1 MKIDILTIIG
11 DTYRFLATNLLSI
24 FRIGWLPV
32 ALMLFVTQVTDDL
45 METSDEAAVG
55 LVGVFANILAAVIAV
70 SGCLRIIFGPRADQG
85 APGYFLFERA
95 ELRYLIAFL
104 LSVAV
109 GLAIAGGL
117 FVTAQ
122 FADVDNDMF
131 GAVGVPALLVA
142 IVWAW
147 LRLVPQ
153 PAVILN
159 EGSLGFGR
167 AWRMTRGNTFRLG
180 AATLLCIGPVWALD
194 TYAYH
199 LVAGTWPTL
208 PDSVWSLDVVSQ
220 TMVSF
225 YDWSEQVAAA
235 HPLPTLA
242 IDMIRFILEY
252 AATAGLIASVYT
264 QLNANK

>member
-1 MKIDILTIIG
+1 MKIDVLTTIG
-11 DTYRFLATNLLSI
+11 ETYRFLATNLLSI
-24 FRIGWLPV
+24 FRIAWLPV

-55 LVGVFANILAAVIAV
+55 LSAFAATLVAVVVV

-85 APGYFLFERA
+85 AAGYFLFERA
-95 ELRYLIAFL
+95 ELRYLIALL

-109 GLAIAGGL
+109 VFAIAAGL

-122 FADVDNDMF
+122 FASVDDDTI
-131 GAVGVPALLVA
+131 GSVGLPALIVA
-142 IVWAW
+142 LVWAGS
-147 LRLVPQ
+147 RLVPQ
-153 PAVILN
+153 PAVILK
-159 EGSLGFGR
+159 EGGLGFAT
-167 AWRMTRGNTFRLG
+167 AWQLTRGNTFRL
-180 AATLLCIGPVWALD
+180 AATALLCIGPVWALD

-208 PDSVWSLDVVSQ
+208 PDSVWSLDVVNQ

-252 AATAGLIASVYT
+252 AATAGLIASVYL
-264 QLNANK
+264 QLTAKE